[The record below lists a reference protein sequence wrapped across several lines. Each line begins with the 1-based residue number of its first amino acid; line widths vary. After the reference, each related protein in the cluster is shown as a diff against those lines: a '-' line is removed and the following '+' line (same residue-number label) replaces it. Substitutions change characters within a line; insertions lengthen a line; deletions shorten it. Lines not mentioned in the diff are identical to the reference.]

1 MNSDKEAMRHNNHIL
16 QLIMARA
23 LPPELFITY
32 SQLNFLMVEVIWL
45 CLWVTFWVANSLSL
59 ENPFWN

>member
-1 MNSDKEAMRHNNHIL
+1 MTQDLLFQDGRKTMNSDKEAMRHNNHIL

-32 SQLNFLMVEVIWL
+32 SQLNF
-45 CLWVTFWVANSLSL
+45 F
-59 ENPFWN
+59 